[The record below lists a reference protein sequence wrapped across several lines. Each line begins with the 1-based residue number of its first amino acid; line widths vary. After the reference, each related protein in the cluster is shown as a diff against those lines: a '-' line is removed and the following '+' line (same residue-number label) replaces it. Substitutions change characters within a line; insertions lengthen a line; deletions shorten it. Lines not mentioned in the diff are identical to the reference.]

1 MACCAPWWTVVCVSV
16 VEDVWEKRW
25 EKVVGVKR
33 SCNTAVYLEGTGGR
47 DGCVYWETDGLA
59 RVSVSEVERG
69 EEEGKKTTRQ
79 LYLCLLGHW
88 AHGSATDRSKNGL
101 GKSVDDITL
110 HLSTPTDCQI
120 DKNVEPLLRALHKKH
135 SISWSSR
142 AIRVY
147 RDDAVRALERRVFAR
162 DVGVL
167 STGLLKVHVTCNVSE
182 VGRHEVK

>member
-47 DGCVYWETDGLA
+47 EECLYWKTDGLA

-88 AHGSATDRSKNGL
+88 AHGSATDKSIYGL
-101 GKSVDDITL
+101 GGRWMISRCTSQHLRIARSIKMWSPFSAPSTKSTRY
-110 HLSTPTDCQI
+110 PGA
-120 DKNVEPLLRALHKKH
+120 RALFEFTETM
-135 SISWSSR
+135 R
-142 AIRVY
+142 
-147 RDDAVRALERRVFAR
+147 
-162 DVGVL
+162 
-167 STGLLKVHVTCNVSE
+167 
-182 VGRHEVK
+182 